1 MIDVA
6 GKEPLSGGMD
16 YADVND
22 AGVGKTAA
30 SQIKARK
37 LAVNQTSNKDAAI
50 SKSEKQ

>member
-1 MIDVA
+1 
-6 GKEPLSGGMD
+6 MD

-22 AGVGKTAA
+22 TGKTTA